1 MASESAAEIILAL
14 TQMAAFRGASPDG
27 PTLAAFAKRLI
38 AEGLEVA
45 VIAAACRRLEAAE
58 RADGESAWPSLG
70 TLLRVCREVTDGPQV
85 DATAA
90 AHLAWTTL
98 ERALRSA
105 GAYRGATF
113 VDGAIGETARQVFGS
128 WPAACAFDLDSPGWA
143 IRRQSFLAIYPTL
156 ASRVTGPVTL
166 RGMDARQAPQ
176 VIGHVPG
183 LALPPAG
190 VDDMRELTQAE
201 AVSALGEVTR
211 RFLAQTR
218 QEAS

>member
-1 MASESAAEIILAL
+1 VTDLEIRRGLDVLRNYYAKDNQPHRLNDAQWAVYLDGLRAVSAAELETAARAWMQRSRWFPAL
-14 TQMAAFRGASPDG
+14 SD
-27 PTLAAFAKRLI
+27 L
-38 AEGLEVA
+38 
-45 VIAAACRRLEAAE
+45 
-58 RADGESAWPSLG
+58 LG
-70 TLLRVCREVTDGPQV
+70 LLRPQV
-85 DATAA
+85 DASAA

-113 VDGAIGETARQVFGS
+113 LDGAIGETARQVFGS

-166 RGMDARQAPQ
+166 RGMDAQQSPQ

-183 LALPPAG
+183 LALPPAAA
-190 VDDMRELTQAE
+190 DDARELTQAE
-201 AVSALGEVTR
+201 AVNALGEVTR
-211 RFLAQTR
+211 RFLAQAR